1 MLVHLQADPPPPA
14 AAPSS
19 SGTPE
24 SRATT
29 FQAVEGNQPEQHS
42 GSTLLVEAYVVLWLI
57 LMTWLLSMW
66 RRQAAIHTRLDD
78 LEHVLDKAAAKLAK

>member
-1 MLVHLQADPPPPA
+1 MRIHLQADRAPA
-14 AAPSS
+14 PAPSA

-24 SRATT
+24 SRAAT

-57 LMTWLLSMW
+57 LMTWLLAMW
-66 RRQAAIHTRLDD
+66 RRQAAIHARLDD
-78 LEHVLDKAAAKLAK
+78 LEKVVDKAAAKLEK

>member
-1 MLVHLQADPPPPA
+1 MLIHLQADPPPAPA
-14 AAPSS
+14 AAA

-24 SRATT
+24 SRAAT

-57 LMTWLLSMW
+57 LMFWLLTMW
-66 RRQAAIHTRLDD
+66 RKQGAIHARLDD
-78 LEHVLDKAAAKLAK
+78 LEQVADKAAAKLGK

>member
-1 MLVHLQADPPPPA
+1 MLTDLKADPPPAP
-14 AAPSS
+14 APSA

-24 SRATT
+24 SRAAT

-57 LMTWLLSMW
+57 LMAWLLTMW
-66 RRQAAIHTRLDD
+66 RRQGALRVRLDD
-78 LEHVLDKAAAKLAK
+78 LERVIDKAAAKLEK